1 MRRLLSVA
9 SCSLLITALLFVAAC
24 RSARQ
29 PEAARPTPSAAAP
42 PVRYSAAH
50 DADIQAVLDLARA
63 NRWDEAERRAEELVR
78 QSPQDPALQR
88 LSGWIKKE
96 AQLRREK
103 ALEDEIRQI
112 ISRDSQFNPTLRSLA
127 TERKDRGLRP
137 RKDLRDAVDQIE
149 STPYVPDSYGRVIR
163 EKGPLIDLEEVRGHM
178 AQQLEKEISVHL
190 DDVTL
195 EAIIFNIGQAHGINF
210 VADKSL
216 PAFQQKLSVNL
227 ERVKLSEFL
236 NYVSR
241 NLGVQFQV
249 GNDLVWI
256 VDGKDPARA
265 LEETRFYRLR
275 RGFILPAEFAP
286 TETVRQ
292 TVTAGAVTT
301 TTETLKSTRFV
312 PDQAPPKPSI
322 EMAIRQFFQGTNTVP
337 NYYIDYER
345 NLIVARGTH
354 EKLRLLEQIIEEFDR
369 PVQQVLI
376 EARFITVSEAA
387 FLRLGMAWSN
397 ERLTV
402 TPPGD
407 QTGLAIGNLGVAPGF
422 AWNWTNIFGVKDLN
436 ATLTALQQSGESQT
450 LSAPR
455 LTVVN
460 NLPATINDGKVQ
472 YYYEEYQVKTTI
484 LERRSSSQL
493 VPAGKPAKI
502 NSGASLGVMASVGG
516 DGRSILLAL
525 NPRIN
530 SEVQLKEFAK
540 ITDTDDQGRV
550 ASQFEIKLPEF
561 RTQDLSTRVVIR
573 SGETVVMGG
582 VLERLQSTYVE
593 SVPVLGNLP
602 VLGPLFRRRTE
613 VDRPRYLLIFVT
625 ATVLSDTGEFIR
637 YED

>member
-9 SCSLLITALLFVAAC
+9 SCSLLITALLLVAAC

-50 DADIQAVLDLARA
+50 DADIEGVLDLARA

-322 EMAIRQFFQGTNTVP
+322 EMAIRQFFQGTNTAP

-550 ASQFEIKLPEF
+550 ASQFEIKLPEY